1 MSAPDHPTPGSG
13 LPAWAT
19 AAAPPV
25 GAALGG
31 GAVLLARA
39 LGTDVPWVVAVPAG
53 LVAGA
58 LLAIAARLPAADPP
72 PLDDLPVAAPTAA
85 NAGLGDL
92 GTLVFTLDAAS
103 RDGDRFETRVR
114 PRLAAL
120 AVERLWHARG
130 LDWHTAEGRAAA
142 EPLLGPHTRA
152 LLTAPAGTLRLTPGA
167 LQDWTEELES
177 L

>member
-1 MSAPDHPTPGSG
+1 VSEPDRAVPGWITPVA
-13 LPAWAT
+13 LLA
-19 AAAPPV
+19 
-25 GAALGG
+25 GAVLA
-31 GAVLLARA
+31 GAVVLLARA
-39 LGTDVPWVVAVPAG
+39 AGTDVPWVIAVPAG

-58 LLAIAARLPAADPP
+58 LLGIAVRLPAADRPAPAPAPP
-72 PLDDLPVAAPTAA
+72 PGAPAG

-92 GTLVFTLDAAS
+92 GALVFALDAAS
-103 RDGDRFETRVR
+103 RDGDRFEARVR

-120 AVERLWHARG
+120 AVDRLWHARG
-130 LDWHTAEGRAAA
+130 LDWHTPEDRAAA

-152 LLTAPAGTLRLTPGA
+152 LLTAPPGTLRLTPGA

>member
-1 MSAPDHPTPGSG
+1 MSEPDRTVPG
-13 LPAWAT
+13 WVT
-19 AAAPPV
+19 AAALLA
-25 GAALGG
+25 GAVLG
-31 GAVLLARA
+31 GAVVPLARA

-58 LLAIAARLPAADPP
+58 LLVIAVRLPAADPP
-72 PLDDLPVAAPTAA
+72 PPPALPPGAPAG

-120 AVERLWHARG
+120 AVDRLWHARG
-130 LDWHTAEGRAAA
+130 LDWHTPEGRAAA

-152 LLTAPAGTLRLTPGA
+152 LLTAPPGTLRLTPGA
-167 LQDWTEELES
+167 LQDWTEELEF